1 MKFKQLN
8 ITGFKS
14 FSEKTTFLIE
24 DGLTGVVGPNGCG
37 KSNIVESLRWC
48 MGENSA
54 KSMRGSGMEDVI
66 FSGTSNRS
74 SKNISEVTLLIDN
87 ENIGVII
94 PEVRKPYKI
103 IFDDINKGVVD
114 ALSKTPKLFYINAN
128 TKRSDIHTWVIESQ
142 INSVI
147 TLGQASAKL
156 MQDIPSQVNIVSGA
170 LLTMPTQSK
179 FNQGVAL
186 TPNPKDLFYTLKM
199 LKKKIKRV
207 AVVYNPDKYQW
218 LIDLAKSQ
226 VSAYGI
232 ELLAYKAT
240 NIKESVKI
248 HTRLLSNDDN
258 ESLALWLLQ
267 DRSTV
272 DNKVVLPFLLEKA
285 WQKSMVIFSSS
296 LGHVKKGALFC
307 MYPNNRAHGRQ
318 LGTLL
323 IDNIRGR
330 NTPSTRLTPTHEAL
344 TAINARTAEHLGNK
358 LSNSDLKDFDVVFPM
373 PN

>member
-1 MKFKQLN
+1 MVLCFQ
-8 ITGFKS
+8 
-14 FSEKTTFLIE
+14 
-24 DGLTGVVGPNGCG
+24 
-37 KSNIVESLRWC
+37 
-48 MGENSA
+48 A
-54 KSMRGSGMEDVI
+54 YADV
-66 FSGTSNRS
+66 
-74 SKNISEVTLLIDN
+74 LIDHA
-87 ENIGVII
+87 NIGVII

-103 IFDDINKGVVD
+103 IFDDINKGLED
-114 ALSKTPKLFYINAN
+114 ALTKRPKLYYINAN
-128 TKRSDIHTWVIESQ
+128 TKRSDIHTWMIESQ

-147 TLGQASAKL
+147 SLGQASIKL
-156 MQDIPSQVNIVSGA
+156 MQDIPSQVNVVSGA
-170 LLTMPTQSK
+170 LLTMPAQGK

-186 TPNPKDLFYTLKM
+186 TPNPKDLFYTLKT
-199 LKKKIKRV
+199 LKTKIKRV
-207 AVVYNPDKYQW
+207 AVVYNPNKYQW

-226 VSAYGI
+226 VSAHGI
-232 ELLAYKAT
+232 ELLAYQAT

-248 HTRLLSNDDN
+248 HARLLSNDDN

-272 DNKVVLPFLLEKA
+272 DNKVVLPFLLEKT

-318 LGTLL
+318 LGELL
-323 IDNIRGR
+323 IDNIRDGNSKISR
-330 NTPSTRLTPTHEAL
+330 LAPTRDAL
-344 TAINARTAEHLGNK
+344 AAINTRTAEHLGIK

>member
-1 MKFKQLN
+1 MLLCFQAYAD
-8 ITGFKS
+8 I
-14 FSEKTTFLIE
+14 
-24 DGLTGVVGPNGCG
+24 
-37 KSNIVESLRWC
+37 
-48 MGENSA
+48 
-54 KSMRGSGMEDVI
+54 
-66 FSGTSNRS
+66 
-74 SKNISEVTLLIDN
+74 LIDN

-128 TKRSDIHTWVIESQ
+128 TKHSDIHTWVIESQ

-147 TLGQASAKL
+147 TLGQASTKL

-199 LKKKIKRV
+199 LKKKNKRV

-248 HTRLLSNDDN
+248 YTRLLSNDDN

-318 LGTLL
+318 LGKLL